1 MKKLLVLCMALTLLA
16 LWTIPTFAATKHK
29 KGCKK
34 KVQTGQQATAEKAQ

>member
-34 KVQTGQQATAEKAQ
+34 KAQAAQQTTAGKAQ

>member
-34 KVQTGQQATAEKAQ
+34 KVQATQQATAGKAQ